1 MHTSV
6 FFHLL
11 VSGEI
16 AAKRTDVPQ
25 RGMGA
30 SVRECNYGHEAVMF
44 PCFEGPVYRVDR
56 RIQVIRADDLI
67 ARRLQEVQCTC
78 RP

>member
-1 MHTSV
+1 MDARCTPLF

-16 AAKRTDVPQ
+16 AAERTDVPQ
-25 RGMGA
+25 REIGA
-30 SVRECNYGHEAVMF
+30 SVPECNYGHEAVMF

-56 RIQVIRADDLI
+56 RM
-67 ARRLQEVQCTC
+67 
-78 RP
+78 